1 MDTLLCIKLCLF
13 DRKGFN
19 VWVFHLY
26 VDRTSGYKT
35 FLKIQTHEDEYVE
48 KKQVWSLIASETSIT
63 QSHIWQVVQFS
74 TAVCLQIL
82 NHLRKVKSCLEEEM
96 CIVSGEKAKKESEE
110 TAASRKRPRQARD
123 GGNEKKEGIREE
135 KKQLEKRIEQLE
147 KRVEHLDNKNI
158 PPSDISHFPVQE
170 EHLFHQMNMNQVV
183 KNHPV
188 S

>member
-1 MDTLLCIKLCLF
+1 
-13 DRKGFN
+13 
-19 VWVFHLY
+19 
-26 VDRTSGYKT
+26 
-35 FLKIQTHEDEYVE
+35 
-48 KKQVWSLIASETSIT
+48 
-63 QSHIWQVVQFS
+63 
-74 TAVCLQIL
+74 
-82 NHLRKVKSCLEEEM
+82 M